1 MVEKAIQDT
10 YADEAAV
17 CYGCGRNNTD
27 GLQIKTHWDGEKGIC
42 RFKPKPHHTAYPGF
56 VYGGLIACLIDCH
69 SLATAT
75 AASYHAEGRE
85 PGSEP
90 PIRFL
95 TGTLTVRYLRPTP
108 IDTELVLHARI
119 KMLRQKKAAISCALY
134 ANGNECAQGEVI
146 AIRAPKEL
154 DLSNSQHD

>member
-1 MVEKAIQDT
+1 MAEKAIQDT

-27 GLQIKTHWDGEKGIC
+27 GLQIKTHWDGKKGIC

-75 AASYHAEGRE
+75 AASYHAERRD

-90 PIRFL
+90 QIRFL

-108 IDTELVLHARI
+108 IDTELVLYARI
-119 KMLRQKKAAISCALY
+119 KMLREKKAAISCALY

-146 AIRAPKEL
+146 AIRAPEEL
-154 DLSNSQHD
+154 DLSHSQDE